1 MPPKKE
7 EVKKLPLGR
16 PGNTLKM
23 GIVGVPNV
31 GKSST
36 FNLLSKLSVPAENY
50 PFCTKDPNKAKVYIK
65 DARFDKLVSIFK
77 PKSAVEA
84 TIEVVDIAGLVKGA
98 SEGAGLGNAFLSNI
112 QAVDGIYHVVRG
124 FDDEEIIHTEGEVD
138 PVRDLEVISEELMKK
153 DQQFLEK
160 RLDTVEKDIAR
171 FNSKQAKEEKETLDK
186 VKALFDKGIW
196 VKDGTWSAKDIEILN
211 EHLFLT
217 AKPVIYMVNLSEKD
231 FKRKGNKWLPK
242 IKEWVDKA
250 CPGPIIPYSVTY
262 EQALLEKSEKEE
274 ETKAEDDSK
283 KPTDANLSMVP
294 KITKTGYKMLDLIHY
309 FTAGE
314 DEVKCWT
321 VRDGTKAPQAA
332 GVIHTDF
339 EKGFICAEVMKYED
353 FIEFGSETEV
363 KSKGKLKT
371 QGKEYIVCDGDIMH
385 FKFNA
390 PSSKK

>member
-7 EVKKLPLGR
+7 EVVKKSPLGR

-23 GIVGVPNV
+23 GIVGIPNV

-50 PFCTKDPNKAKVYIK
+50 PFCTKDPNKAKVFIK
-65 DARFDKLVSIFK
+65 DPRFDKLVSMFK

-98 SEGAGLGNAFLSNI
+98 AEGEGLGNAFLSNI
-112 QAVDGIYHVVRG
+112 QAVDGIYHVVRA
-124 FDDEEIIHTEGEVD
+124 FEDEEIIHTEGEVD
-138 PVRDLEVISEELMKK
+138 PVRDLEVISTELIKK
-153 DQQFLEK
+153 DLQMLNKKLET
-160 RLDTVEKDIAR
+160 LEKDIAR
-171 FNSKQAKEEKETLDK
+171 FNNKQAKEEKETLDK
-186 VKALFDKGIW
+186 VKKMLDNQQW
-196 VKDGTWSAKDIEILN
+196 VKEGTWSLKDIEILN
-211 EHLFLT
+211 ENLFFT

-231 FKRKGNKWLPK
+231 FKRKGNKWLIK
-242 IKEWVDKA
+242 IKEWIEKT
-250 CPGPIIPYSVTY
+250 CPGPIIPYSVAY
-262 EQALLEKSEKEE
+262 EQAILKQLEEAGEESKESEEATRKHTE
-274 ETKAEDDSK
+274 
-283 KPTDANLSMVP
+283 LSMVP
-294 KITKTGYKMLDLIHY
+294 KITKTGYKILELIHY

-321 VRDGTKAPQAA
+321 IRDGTKAPGAA

-339 EKGFICAEVMKYED
+339 EKGFICAEVMKYDD
-353 FIEFGSETEV
+353 FVEYGSETEV

-371 QGKEYIVCDGDIMH
+371 QGKEYVVQDGDIMH

-390 PSSKK
+390 PSKK

>member
-7 EVKKLPLGR
+7 EVKKAPLGR

-23 GIVGVPNV
+23 GIVGLPNV

-50 PFCTKDPNKAKVYIK
+50 PFCTKDPNKAKVYLS
-65 DARFDKLVSIFK
+65 DPRFDKLVSIFK

-124 FDDEEIIHTEGEVD
+124 FEDEEIIHTEGDVD
-138 PVRDLEVISEELMKK
+138 PIRDLEVISGELIKK
-153 DQQFLEK
+153 DQQFLTK
-160 RLDTVEKDIAR
+160 RLDTVEKEIAR

-186 VKALFDKGIW
+186 VKAMLEKDQW

-211 EHLFLT
+211 EQLFLT
-217 AKPVIYMVNLSEKD
+217 AKPVIYLVNLSEKD
-231 FKRKGNKWLPK
+231 FKRKGNKWLIK
-242 IKEWVDKA
+242 IKEWIEKS
-250 CPGPIIPYSVTY
+250 CPGPIIPYSVAF
-262 EQALLEKSEKEE
+262 EQAVLEQTLAGKADEE
-274 ETKAEDDSK
+274 SKGGDGKKAPEM
-283 KPTDANLSMVP
+283 SMIP
-294 KITKTGYKMLDLIHY
+294 KITKTGYKMLELIHY

-321 VRDGTKAPQAA
+321 IREGTKAPGAA

-339 EKGFICAEVMKYED
+339 EKGFICAEVMKYDD
-353 FIEFGSETEV
+353 FIELGSEAEV
-363 KSKGKLKT
+363 KAKGKLKT
-371 QGKEYIVCDGDIMH
+371 QGKEYVVQDGDIMH

-390 PSSKK
+390 PSKK

>member
-1 MPPKKE
+1 MPPKKDE
-7 EVKKLPLGR
+7 PVKKLPLGR

-23 GIVGVPNV
+23 GIVGIPNV

-50 PFCTKDPNKAKVYIK
+50 PFCTKDPNKAKVYLT
-65 DARFDKLVSIFK
+65 DPRFDKLVSIFK

-84 TIEVVDIAGLVKGA
+84 TVEVVDIAGLVKGA

-112 QAVDGIYHVVRG
+112 QAVDGIYHVTRA
-124 FDDEEIIHTEGEVD
+124 FDDEEIIHTDGEVD
-138 PVRDLEVISEELMKK
+138 PVRDLEVISEELIKK
-153 DQQFLEK
+153 DQQWLFK
-160 RLDTVEKDIAR
+160 RLETVEKDISR

-186 VKALFDKGIW
+186 VKDMLGKGQW

-217 AKPVIYMVNLSEKD
+217 AKPVIYLVNLSEKD

-242 IKEWVDKA
+242 IKEWVDKN

-262 EQALLEKSEKEE
+262 EQELLEKSEKQEE
-274 ETKAEDDSK
+274 SK
-283 KPTDANLSMVP
+283 TDGEKKITTDVSLSMVP
-294 KITKTGYKMLDLIHY
+294 KITKTGYKMLELIHY

-321 VRDGTKAPQAA
+321 IRDGTKAPAAA

-339 EKGFICAEVMKYED
+339 EKGFICAEVMKYDD
-353 FIEFGSETEV
+353 FIELGSEAEV
-363 KSKGKLKT
+363 KAKGKLKT
-371 QGKEYIVCDGDIMH
+371 QGKEYVVQDGDIMH

-390 PSSKK
+390 PTKK